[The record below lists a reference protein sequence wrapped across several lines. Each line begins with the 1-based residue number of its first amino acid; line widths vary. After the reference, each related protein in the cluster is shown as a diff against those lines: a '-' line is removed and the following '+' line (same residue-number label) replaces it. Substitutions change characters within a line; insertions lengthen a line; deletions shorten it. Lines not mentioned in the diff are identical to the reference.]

1 MYDAR
6 QRAMSDVPM
15 TTQRYISEACEEDLL
30 KYGDSF
36 RGAGYTKSAAEA
48 EQRYALML
56 AVVREVDEPVTLLD
70 FGCGLGHLLDHLQR
84 APRYRHVQYT
94 GLDLSPKYLQGPRR
108 LVMQTHLSPAGRPRV
123 GHEPAG
129 FRLHHHERR
138 VQLPRAR
145 PGALDVPI
153 LAAVVLR
160 RVQALPARHGV
171 QRMSRLVDWQRDD
184 LFHLSFDAMAQHVG
198 QALSR
203 HFVVRHDYGAYRYTT
218 YVYRSPSAE

>member
-1 MYDAR
+1 MPDA
-6 QRAMSDVPM
+6 PM

-56 AVVREVDEPVTLLD
+56 GVVQEVDEPLTLLD
-70 FGCGLGHLLDHLQR
+70 FGCGLGHLLDHLER

-94 GLDLSPKYLQGPRR
+94 GLDLSSKYLEAAKARR
-108 LVMQTHLSPAGRPRV
+108 PD
-123 GHEPAG
+123 
-129 FRLHHHERR
+129 
-138 VQLPRAR
+138 
-145 PGALDVPI
+145 GAFLQLDVLESDTSLPDFDYI
-153 LAAVVLR
+153 IMNGVFNFRGRVPEHSMFQYWQRLSSVVFKHCR
-160 RVQALPARHGV
+160 RGMAFNV
-171 QRMSRLVDWQRDD
+171 MSRLVDWQRDD

-203 HFVVRHDYGAYRYTT
+203 HFVVRHDYGAYEYTT